1 MRLTR
6 LRDAARMPT
15 KGWTI
20 AATILVLALASVP
33 VALGKDGDVIRRGSC
48 TAASDWKLKL
58 SPENGQIEVEFEV
71 DQNKVGDTWRV
82 VMRRNG
88 AIFFQG
94 NRVTKAPSG
103 SFDRRSVPRFCHGHV
118 LGQRTPPQQECEGL
132 GPVEPLAP
140 ERAFLVILGTV
151 PAGPAR
157 AAQSSAAPGPAHL

>member
-1 MRLTR
+1 MRFTQ
-6 LRDAARMPT
+6 LRAAARMPV

-33 VALGKDGDVIRRGSC
+33 VALGKDGDVIRRGPC
-48 TAASDWKLKL
+48 TAASDWRLKL

-88 AIFFQG
+88 VIFFQG

-103 SFDRRSVPRFCHGHV
+103 SFEVRR
-118 LGQRTPPQQECEGL
+118 
-132 GPVEPLAP
+132 
-140 ERAFLVILGTV
+140 VISN
-151 PAGPAR
+151 PAGSDTIVAR
-157 AAQSSAAPGPAHL
+157 AVNLSTDEVCRGSATATF